1 MSTDIS
7 GFGLQLRI
15 TATNTFPTGFSV
27 SQFADDADPFDIPEL
42 TIGEAAMGLN
52 GELITWS
59 KAVPIAINI
68 AVVPDSDD
76 DKNLAIL
83 FDANRVS
90 KGKSSA
96 LDVISMTGVYPNGKI
111 DTLTGGKIIAG
122 MFGNSVASAG
132 RFKSKTYKFMMEGG
146 SGT

>member
-7 GFGLQLRI
+7 GFGLLLRI

-27 SQFADDADPFDIPEL
+27 SEFSDDSDPFDIPEL

-52 GELITWS
+52 GDLITWS
-59 KAVPIAINI
+59 KAVPLPINI
-68 AVVPDSDD
+68 AVVPNSDAD
-76 DKNLAIL
+76 ANLQIL
-83 FDANRVS
+83 FEANRVS

-111 DTLTGGKIIAG
+111 VTLTGGKIIAG

-132 RFKSKTYKFMMEGG
+132 RFKSKTYKFMFEGA

>member
-1 MSTDIS
+1 
-7 GFGLQLRI
+7 
-15 TATNTFPTGFSV
+15 V

-59 KAVPIAINI
+59 KAVPIAVNI

-76 DKNLAIL
+76 DKNLQIL
-83 FDANRVS
+83 FEANRVS

-96 LDVISMTGVYPNGKI
+96 LDVVSMTGVYPSGKI
-111 DTLTGGKIIAG
+111 ITLTGGKLIAG
-122 MFGNSVASAG
+122 MVGNSVASAG
-132 RFKSKTYKFMMEGG
+132 RFKSKTYKFMMEGA